1 MLIINIPASMT
12 IIVPTS
18 GSLPTLNSVRAAREK
33 TQFDLALV
41 SPNII
46 GEMAQDPEALDYLA
60 THLECI
66 MYVGGDV
73 PDLMGNA
80 VAKKLPLINGY
91 GASETGLLNV
101 IHSSNRDRYTDWRYL
116 HFHPELGIQMQHVAG
131 EEHEVVIVRSES
143 RQSHQFPFA
152 IFPELNEYHTKD
164 LMIRHPTKPDLWRP
178 CARLDDI
185 IVFLNGEKTNPVS
198 MEHHIVSVNPGVTG
212 CLVVGAQRLQ
222 AALVIELANGSA
234 DELSSMIDQLW
245 PSIEEA
251 NSVCPA
257 HARIIKSHI
266 LFTTPEKPMLRS
278 GKGTVQRALTVKLYE
293 QEIENLYR
301 DADKIDSSDQSQ
313 APAPETLD
321 DTPKLAEFIRA
332 TIQSTTGWDLEK
344 LTDDAD
350 WFSLGIDSLQILTAT
365 RNIRQGLHLEKLSL
379 KLIHQNPSVAAL
391 TRALQNANLNKS
403 STQSAEATEG
413 KQP

>member
-1 MLIINIPASMT
+1 MLLINIPASMT

-18 GSLPTLNSVRAAREK
+18 GGLPTLNSLRSAREK
-33 TQFDLALV
+33 TSFDLALV

-46 GEMAQDPEALDYLA
+46 GEMAQDLEALDYLA
-60 THLECI
+60 THLEHI

-80 VAKKLPLINGY
+80 VAKKLPLMNGY

-101 IHSSNRDRYTDWRYL
+101 IHAPNRDPLTDWRYL
-116 HFHPELGIQMQHVAG
+116 HFHPELGIQMRHVAG
-131 EEHEVVIVRSES
+131 DEHEVVIVRSES
-143 RQSHQFPFA
+143 RQSNQLPFA

-164 LMIRHPTKPDLWRP
+164 LMVRHPIKPDLWRP

-198 MEHHIVSVNPGVTG
+198 MEHHIASVNPGVTG

-222 AALVIELANGSA
+222 AALVIELANGSLVDRSA
-234 DELSSMIDQLW
+234 MIDQIW

-251 NSVCPA
+251 NNVCPA

-301 DADKIDSSDQSQ
+301 DADKITSADPSQ
-313 APAPETLD
+313 VSAPETLG
-321 DTPKLAEFIRA
+321 DTTKLAEFIKA
-332 TIQSTTGWDLEK
+332 VIQTTTGWDSEK
-344 LTDDAD
+344 LTDEAD

-365 RNIRQGLHLEKLSL
+365 RDIRQGLNLEKLSL
-379 KLIHQNPSVAAL
+379 KLIHQNPSVIAL
-391 TRALQNANLNKS
+391 TYALQKTNNIKME
-403 STQSAEATEG
+403 STEAAEG
-413 KQP
+413 KQA